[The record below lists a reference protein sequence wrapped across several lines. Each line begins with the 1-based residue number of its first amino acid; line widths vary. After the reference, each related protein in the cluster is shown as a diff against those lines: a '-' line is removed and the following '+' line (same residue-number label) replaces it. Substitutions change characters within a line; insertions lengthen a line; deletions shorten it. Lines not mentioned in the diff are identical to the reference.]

1 MSYSTKNYREQGG
14 ERDVIGG
21 ELAVLVGGKATV
33 AGDIDLPA
41 GGKINMLGGK
51 LLYGTTEIKPAIYQV
66 ASAASD
72 TAATVADLNKLITK
86 LKANGLMTAVAPTIA
101 FTTQPTGA
109 SVVVGSV
116 TGNMTVAAVVS
127 DGNTTTTYQ
136 WYSNAADANSE
147 GDAVSG
153 ATSATLAI
161 PTNSSA
167 GTLYYYCVATCEG
180 VTEASETAEVVA
192 VTPVITIGTQPLD
205 IETTVGAIDESLLV
219 EATVTGTKT
228 ITYQWYSNTS
238 KVTEGSSA
246 VSGATAAEFDIPTDL
261 TAATYYYYCVVASA
275 GAASVTSTIATVTV
289 ASGD

>member
-1 MSYSTKNYREQGG
+1 MSYNTKNYREQGG

-21 ELAVLVGGKATV
+21 ELAVIAGGKVTV
-33 AGDIDLPA
+33 VGDIDVPT
-41 GGKINMLGGK
+41 GGEINMIGGSLK
-51 LLYGTTEIKPAIYQV
+51 YGTIVVRPAIFQV
-66 ASAASD
+66 ASTASD
-72 TAATVADLNKLITK
+72 AAGAVVDLNRLIAK
-86 LKANGLMTAVAPTIA
+86 LKANGLMAAIAPTIT

-127 DGNTTTTYQ
+127 DGNTPTYQ
-136 WYSNAADANSE
+136 WYSNASNANS
-147 GDAVSG
+147 GGSAIGG

-167 GTLYYYCVATCEG
+167 GTVYYYCVASCEG
-180 VTEASETAEVVA
+180 VTAASNTATIVA

-205 IETTVGAIDESLLV
+205 VETTAGAITESLLV
-219 EATVTGTKT
+219 AATVTGTKT

-238 KVTEGSSA
+238 KVTAGSSA
-246 VSGATAAEFDIPTDL
+246 IGGATAVEFELPTNL

-275 GAASVTSTIATVTV
+275 GAVSVTSTIATVTV